1 MEDLREIAASVE
13 PAPAAMEP
21 YLTKVRTRA
30 YTVVDADIE
39 QLKAAGVSEDEIF
52 EQTVATAIREGVRR
66 YDAAMVAIG

>member
-1 MEDLREIAASVE
+1 VERLRAIAASAE
-13 PAPAAMEP
+13 PAAPELEP

-39 QLKAAGVSEDEIF
+39 QLTAAGSSEDEIF

-66 YDAAMVAIG
+66 YDAAMEAIG